1 MYSAALKQIE
11 SKIDTI
17 NEEFKIL
24 HKYNPI
30 EHVSSRIKSKESI
43 NKKLKKKG
51 LEPNFENLIKT
62 INDVAGLRIICSFI
76 PDIYTI
82 VEMIE
87 NMQDITVLKK
97 KDYVSKPKE
106 SGY

>member
-43 NKKLKKKG
+43 NKKLKRR
-51 LEPNFENLIKT
+51 
-62 INDVAGLRIICSFI
+62 A
-76 PDIYTI
+76 
-82 VEMIE
+82 
-87 NMQDITVLKK
+87 
-97 KDYVSKPKE
+97 
-106 SGY
+106 